1 MSFKSFI
8 EEIGLNYKNLYSIPK
23 YKTLRELLKI
33 AYENTKTKNTFTC
46 DEEKIIHITQL
57 LKQYNYISYINNK
70 SLPFIYKY
78 LCNYVEKSILKQKA
92 QTSQK
97 LPDNISKTDLEK
109 ITKNLK
115 NTFIK
120 TLAQILLIN
129 YHNIDN
135 ILTDNKLT
143 LEKILLLPDLSILK
157 QEVIIILIKKIPLE
171 KLKKAIKKYENGI

>member
-33 AYENTKTKNTFTC
+33 AYKNTKTKNTFTC
-46 DEEKIIHITQL
+46 DEEKIIHITQI
-57 LKQYNYISYINNK
+57 LKQYNYINK
-70 SLPFIYKY
+70 KSIPFIYKY
-78 LCNYVEKSILKQKA
+78 LCNYVEKNTLKQKV

-97 LPDNISKTDLEK
+97 LTDNISKTDLEK

-115 NTFIK
+115 DTFIK

-129 YHNIDN
+129 YQNIDN

-143 LEKILLLPDLSILK
+143 SEKILLLPDLSVLK
-157 QEVIIILIKKIPLE
+157 HEVIITLIKKIPLE
-171 KLKKAIKKYENGI
+171 KLKKAIKKYENGV